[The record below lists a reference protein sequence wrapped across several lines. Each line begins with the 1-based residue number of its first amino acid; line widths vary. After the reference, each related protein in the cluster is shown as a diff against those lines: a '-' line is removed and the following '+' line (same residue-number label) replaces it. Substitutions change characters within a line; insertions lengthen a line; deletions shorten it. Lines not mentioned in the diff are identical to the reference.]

1 MTVFKRIA
9 KIRVPDKNKPT
20 REIDLYLKNN
30 PGIDYLTLQF
40 TPALNQAT
48 YEFVCS
54 DNNPFQ
60 PRTMKDIDDL
70 LSHLNIIKEMPDH
83 PNEPLKSQK
92 ANRLLQIDA
101 NLDDPN
107 IDDKK
112 AKATDIHEETIS
124 REEIKAI
131 NEDYENY
138 NKSLSETSNKN
149 SDKRKL
155 LDTKKTKVRVGTIEK
170 A

>member
-9 KIRVPDKNKPT
+9 KIRIPDKNHPT

-54 DNNPFQ
+54 DNNPFA
-60 PRTMKDIDDL
+60 PKTMEDIDGL

-107 IDDKK
+107 IDETK
-112 AKATDIHEETIS
+112 AKDIHEETIS